1 MLGRLPEGLNTPLGR
16 EFGGSELSGGE
27 WQRLALARAL
37 FREAEV
43 LVLDES
49 TAALDARA
57 EHRIFSDFV
66 RLARG
71 RTALLITH
79 RLASVR
85 EADRILVLKAGRLA
99 EDGGHEELLAKG
111 GEYAELWR
119 MQASRYGAKD
129 IK

>member
-1 MLGRLPEGLNTPLGR
+1 M
-16 EFGGSELSGGE
+16 
-27 WQRLALARAL
+27 
-37 FREAEV
+37 
-43 LVLDES
+43 
-49 TAALDARA
+49 
-57 EHRIFSDFV
+57 
-66 RLARG
+66 
-71 RTALLITH
+71 ALLITH

-111 GEYAELWR
+111 GEYAELWG